1 LTSSAQ
7 NFVWTVPANVAGTTI
22 PCFCVRH
29 CQMQTGSII
38 VRVPIIPGDLD
49 RLLANWTG

>member
-1 LTSSAQ
+1 
-7 NFVWTVPANVAGTTI
+7 
-22 PCFCVRH
+22 
-29 CQMQTGSII
+29 MQTGSII